1 MSIQQTLRCSGEIVV
16 LTDLNTSQ
24 AQKGRIVF
32 VDKSNESRVI
42 AGMRIFGTPQ
52 SRLLID
58 AYNSAN
64 GLAFRT
70 NIDQGTTTEGGRG
83 LPYAFEI
90 LPRQVNATVP
100 TWIVEPNSAQ
110 QGPELGACMLEVG
123 RYGTSKVPVPL
134 DPSVRYIATFRQ
146 NTYQKT
152 EQIQIG
158 IGNLDYGHHTVY
170 GFQPLFATNGAPL
183 GGTSYLAHA
192 TSRNNEPLKCITWDQ
207 TGKVTIP
214 GTITATTYENLP
226 PVPPAQLLPLTLD
239 KTNNRVGINQ
249 TNPVQALDV
258 VGNGHFTGTLDVGN
272 LAVQNSVIVVGD
284 ATFDGVVDARQ
295 DVNITKNLHVLGDTT
310 LFRLG
315 VVDSVSAY
323 KYFSGS
329 SFLVGGNS
337 DPEGS
342 VDGVPGSLYMRSD
355 TGAVYVKTLPPGTTG
370 WKELGSGSG
379 DLTPIT
385 LDKTNNRVGINQTS
399 PLQALDVTGNAHIT
413 GTLDV
418 TDIVVENSLMV
429 AGQGTFEGIFA
440 VDDITCGTLHLG
452 SIINSSKSNVLMYD
466 TTTKEVSYG
475 ASPAPDL
482 APITLDKINNRVGIN
497 FATPSYTLGVG
508 GDANLATGGVYR
520 INGDRVLATKAS
532 GSTVIVGP
540 TITVPDTSIQSV
552 CIGTDSNV
560 TTNCVSIGY
569 NAGRIS
575 PGASTVAIGSEAGKT
590 LQGNSSVAIGC
601 LAGFTNQH
609 ANSIILNATGSALN
623 SNGNSRFYVKP
634 VRQDTAAP
642 SLLGY
647 DATTGEI
654 TYGVSKGVDVTS
666 TTISFGN
673 PGGSTSEYV
682 NVTLATPGTYEIT
695 VEHWY
700 TCNTPITVTSS
711 MVYNCT
717 EGTLSM
723 TGFVASKKFVPSQT
737 VSNLFPTAYAVNN
750 KLLGN
755 SVKFSGISA
764 VSSNASF
771 IITYT
776 ISNPQ
781 PIPVNTFTTYRKT
794 TVVKLS

>member
-1 MSIQQTLRCSGEIVV
+1 MSTVQQTMRVPGEIQIISTAAYRALSGKVTFLGPLDREYGQLRV
-16 LTDLNTSQ
+16 FGES
-24 AQKGRIVF
+24 GRYTLLL
-32 VDKSNESRVI
+32 DSS
-42 AGMRIFGTPQ
+42 GTPDGMAI
-52 SRLLID
+52 R
-58 AYNSAN
+58 
-64 GLAFRT
+64 
-70 NIDQGTTTEGGRG
+70 TTTDEGSSLINGKSK
-83 LPYAFEI
+83 PYAFIAKQGYCQTPQIRVSDDAWPSTVPYQIGQEPLAVSRAGTKDTTQTSTNIASFYQQNWKTGGEI
-90 LPRQVNATVP
+90 IRVVLGGNQYVGFGCWGFFTPTSSPTDSNRYTFFGINNGSTDLQSIKILSNGDVTMLNRLTVP
-100 TWIVEPNSAQ
+100 TIS
-110 QGPELGACMLEVG
+110 
-123 RYGTSKVPVPL
+123 
-134 DPSVRYIATFRQ
+134 
-146 NTYQKT
+146 
-152 EQIQIG
+152 
-158 IGNLDYGHHTVY
+158 
-170 GFQPLFATNGAPL
+170 
-183 GGTSYLAHA
+183 
-192 TSRNNEPLKCITWDQ
+192 
-207 TGKVTIP
+207 
-214 GTITATTYENLP
+214 ATTYENLP
-226 PVPPAQLLPLTLD
+226 AVPPAQLLPLTLD

-258 VGNGHFTGTLDVGN
+258 VGNGHFTGTLDIGN

-737 VSNLFPTAYAVNN
+737 VSNLTPMAYAVNN

-755 SVKFSGISA
+755 SVKFLGISA

-771 IITYT
+771 VITYT

-781 PIPVNTFTTYRKT
+781 PIPANTFTTYRKT